1 MKKLTFEEIK
11 KLFEKINGTN
21 EKQYAVMVVS
31 QSNFDKEYSVE
42 SRSYI
47 FHSDN
52 KMFQADAI
60 SYSLYMSSLDGA
72 DRNVRYDWYRWAVDY
87 CYLVDRSDLPE
98 WYNK

>member
-11 KLFEKINGTN
+11 KLFSELNQQGK
-21 EKQYAVMVVS
+21 KQYAVMVVS
-31 QSNFDKEYSVE
+31 QSNFDKEYSLE

-52 KMFQADAI
+52 KMFQPNAI
-60 SYSLYMSSLDGA
+60 AYSLFMSSLDGV
-72 DRNVRYDWYRWAVDY
+72 DRNVRYDYYRWNIDY
-87 CYLVDRSDLPE
+87 CYLVDRNELPD